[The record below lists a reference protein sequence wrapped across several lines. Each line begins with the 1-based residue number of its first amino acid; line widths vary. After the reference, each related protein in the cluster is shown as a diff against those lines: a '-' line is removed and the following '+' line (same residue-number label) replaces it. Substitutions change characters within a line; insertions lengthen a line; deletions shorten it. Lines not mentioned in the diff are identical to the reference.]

1 MQSKALNELNDMGRQ
16 ATQIGPKDVPQKDAY
31 KITPLKGGGS
41 LNVFLEGYVMKGGLN
56 VKKHFK
62 GVDVIN
68 ENLHLGCQPGFYK
81 F

>member
-1 MQSKALNELNDMGRQ
+1 MF
-16 ATQIGPKDVPQKDAY
+16 PKRMLIRSP
-31 KITPLKGGGS
+31 PLKGGGS